1 MTVGIQ
7 HLSGDHA
14 THMSKTK
21 DAGSMLPG
29 SELWREGALADAAAD
44 GDAAAAAAAA
54 AADEDDDGEGDGD
67 ASALPYKYSKK
78 ACARTPCSRC
88 AS

>member
-1 MTVGIQ
+1 
-7 HLSGDHA
+7 
-14 THMSKTK
+14 MSKTN
-21 DAGSMLPG
+21 DAGSISPG
-29 SELWREGALADAAAD
+29 SELRREGTLADAAAD

-54 AADEDDDGEGDGD
+54 AAANDDDDGEGDGD